1 VNALAINVATADPA
15 LRCKALDVA
24 VAGRRLVEK
33 LSFEARRGQFIAVLG
48 ENGVGKTLTLH
59 TLAGL
64 RAAGAGAVRWLNR
77 EVDDWPRRELARTL
91 GLLAQTS
98 EDPFPTTVL
107 EAAVMGRHPHIEF
120 WRWESAEDY
129 EIARRCLSAVDL
141 AGLEQRE
148 VQTLSG
154 GERRRLAIATVLTQ
168 EPVIYVLDEPT
179 NHLDPHH
186 QVDVLTLFQERV
198 HTGALV
204 VASLHDA
211 TLAARY
217 ADQTLLL
224 FGDGQWLY
232 GSSEKILTAG
242 NLSRLYHTPM
252 EEIGH
257 RGRRVFIGA

>member
-1 VNALAINVATADPA
+1 VNALALDATTPVAA
-15 LRCKALDVA
+15 LRCRSLDVA
-24 VAGRRLVEK
+24 VPGRRLVEK
-33 LSFEARRGQFIAVLG
+33 LSFDARGGEFIAVLG

-64 RAAGAGAVRWLNR
+64 RRPGAGEVLWHDRAVQ
-77 EVDDWPRRELARTL
+77 EWPRRELARSL
-91 GLLAQTS
+91 GLLAQNS

-107 EAAVMGRHPHIEF
+107 EAAVMGRHPHIGF
-120 WRWESAEDY
+120 WRWESPEDY
-129 EIARRCLSAVDL
+129 EIARRCLAAVDL
-141 AGLEQRE
+141 VGLEHRE
-148 VQTLSG
+148 VRTLSG

-168 EPVIYVLDEPT
+168 HPSTYVLDEPT

-198 HTGALV
+198 RSGALV
-204 VASLHDA
+204 IASLHDA

-217 ADQTLLL
+217 AHQALLL
-224 FGDGQWLY
+224 FGDGEWLF
-232 GSSEKILTAG
+232 GTSEQVLTAG

-252 EEIGH
+252 EEIVH